1 MSLSS
6 IKNSILAPFYAFLK
20 ALMTPLPILK
30 SMRKKHLEK
39 IKEERKKAPKIHNK
53 ALMQQFPSIQQN
65 PLLYFFLNRD
75 FKPIGM
81 RVLMFIVSG
90 IWFAI
95 FPVYLFVIFMYERGF
110 FSYEFF
116 TAGVFGL
123 KSFFLVM
130 LLLIVMLSFYLYG
143 FLILG
148 RMLVVDYIK
157 NKSFPIG
164 SRITFWFVVA
174 VGLSFHAWLFVL
186 TSSIGKSNLFYT
198 FLTSSFILVLY
209 FCTFIRVNKSDGVVN
224 WIPSAAFIFVSMSL
238 PFFNTA
244 NVADAVEM
252 GLKKFSVGPGN
263 IVKVFDKSNTN
274 MIASG
279 HLLLWSP
286 EFVYFNDKEGKLHA
300 YPTKNGTHVV
310 VEKYN
315 KSLKQDK

>member
-6 IKNSILAPFYAFLK
+6 TKNFILATFYAFLK
-20 ALMTPLPILK
+20 ALRSPLPMLK
-30 SMRKKHLEK
+30 SMRKKHLET
-39 IKEERKKAPKIHNK
+39 IREQSKKAPKVHNK
-53 ALMQQFPSIQQN
+53 ALMQQFPYIQQN
-65 PLLYFFLNRD
+65 PPLYFFLNRD
-75 FKPIGM
+75 FKPIGI

-90 IWFAI
+90 IWFAV

-157 NKSFPIG
+157 NKNFPIG
-164 SRITFWFVVA
+164 SRLTF
-174 VGLSFHAWLFVL
+174 WLFVVVALFFHIWLFAL

-198 FLTSSFILVLY
+198 LLTSSFILVLY

-224 WIPSAAFIFVSMSL
+224 WVPSAVFIFVSMSL

-244 NVADAVEM
+244 NVADAVEL

-263 IVKVFDKSNTN
+263 IVKVFDKSDTN

-286 EFVYFNDKEGKLHA
+286 EFIYFKDIENKLHA